1 MKTALVL
8 GAGGFIGNH
17 LVTSLKKEG
26 FWVKASDIK
35 EPEFSKSDADLF
47 VRADLRD
54 PNEVERVL
62 NREFDEVYQL
72 AADMGGVGY
81 ISGGSDA
88 SIMSNSALINLN
100 VLKRAEQVGIK
111 GVFFS
116 SSACVYPEHNQ
127 VDPNSFTCAEHTAYP
142 ANPDTE
148 YGWEKLFSERLYLAY
163 NKDYGMRNKIG
174 RYHNIFGPLG
184 TYKGGKEKAPAAIC
198 RKVAEATDTIEIW
211 GDGEQLRSFL
221 YIDECIEFTKDFYR
235 NRENFS
241 PVNIGSTETVSIT
254 ELVDIVCDIAG
265 KSLTKVYTDGPT
277 GVKARTSD
285 NDLIKT
291 ILAKAPKEDLRGG
304 LEVTYKWIS
313 SLVKTS

>member
-26 FWVKASDIK
+26 LWVKASDIK

-72 AADMGGVGY
+72 AADMGGIGY

-100 VLKRAEQVGIK
+100 VLRRAEQVGIK

-127 VDPNSFTCAEHTAYP
+127 VDPSNFTCVEHTAYP
-142 ANPDTE
+142 AYPDTE
-148 YGWEKLFSERLYLAY
+148 YGWEKLFSERMYLAY
-163 NKDYGMRNKIG
+163 NKDYGMKNKIG

-198 RKVAEATDTIEIW
+198 RKVAEATDSIEIW

-221 YIDECIEFTKDFYR
+221 YIDECVEFTKEFYR
-235 NRENFS
+235 NGTYFN

-265 KSLTKVYTDGPT
+265 KNLTKIYTDGPT

-285 NDLIKT
+285 NDLIKS
-291 ILAKAPKEDLRGG
+291 ILAKAPNEDLRGG

-313 SLVKTS
+313 SLVKK